1 MSVLFTFPG
10 QGAQRPGM
18 LHRLPDHPEASRTI
32 AEAADALGDDPLKLD
47 NAEAYATSFAVQM
60 CLLISG
66 VAMARVLAA
75 HGARPQLLAG
85 LSIGAYPAAVT
96 ADVLDFSDA
105 VRLVARRGRLMDSA
119 YPAGYGM
126 AAVVGLDQAQLEALI
141 AAVHTRAAPVY
152 LANLNAERQF
162 VIAGADAALKAVIH
176 LAVTRGA
183 GRAERL
189 NVTVPSHCELFE
201 DAADAMRVAF
211 NGVALHRPETTYLSS
226 SVARVLFD
234 PQRIAE
240 DLAASV
246 ARQVHWHDTARL
258 AWERGARLAVE
269 MPSGSVLTRLTGP
282 VFTGGQAISCE
293 TTKLDTVLAL
303 IARERD
309 R

>member
-18 LHRLPDHPEASRTI
+18 LHSLPDHPEASRTL
-32 AEAADALGDDPLKLD
+32 AEAADALESDPLTLD
-47 NAEAYATSFAVQM
+47 TAQAFTASFAVQM
-60 CLLISG
+60 CLLLAG

-75 HGARPQLLAG
+75 HGARPRLLAG
-85 LSIGAYPAAVT
+85 LSIGAYPAAV
-96 ADVLDFSDA
+96 AAGVLDFPDA
-105 VRLVARRGRLMDSA
+105 VRLVARRGKLMDSA

-126 AAVVGLDQAQLEALI
+126 AAVVGLDQGKLEALI

-162 VIAGADAALKAVIH
+162 VIAGADEALKTVLR
-176 LAVTRGA
+176 LAVARGA
-183 GRAERL
+183 SRTERL
-189 NVTVPSHCELFE
+189 DVTVPSHCELFD
-201 DAADAMRVAF
+201 DAAAAMRDAF
-211 NGVALHRPETTYLSS
+211 HGVTLRRPEATYFSS
-226 SVARVLFD
+226 SMARMLFD
-234 PQRIAE
+234 PQRIAA
-240 DLAASV
+240 DLADNV

>member
-18 LHRLPDHPEASRTI
+18 LHSLPDHPETRRTL

-183 GRAERL
+183 SRAERL